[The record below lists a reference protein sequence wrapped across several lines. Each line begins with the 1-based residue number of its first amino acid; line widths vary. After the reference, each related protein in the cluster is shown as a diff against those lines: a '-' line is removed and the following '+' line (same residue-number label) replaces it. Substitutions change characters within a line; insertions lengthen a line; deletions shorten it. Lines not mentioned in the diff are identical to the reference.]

1 MKQKLWVI
9 KPRHRPRIEFFSRGQ
24 ESCRLS
30 WFRNNFHLFSSSG
43 RFLIGLFGFLV
54 LSCLDICPQ
63 ETLTEKNTSA
73 PMIIAALIYNCKD
86 MEATYM
92 SIKRW
97 MDKEIVVKEETG
109 RTGSILKVSLH
120 LGLDCGLWAICPVSI
135 EMTYQLEN
143 QAPRMEEPQGSYLD
157 TLLPRRIP

>member
-1 MKQKLWVI
+1 
-9 KPRHRPRIEFFSRGQ
+9 
-24 ESCRLS
+24 
-30 WFRNNFHLFSSSG
+30 
-43 RFLIGLFGFLV
+43 
-54 LSCLDICPQ
+54 
-63 ETLTEKNTSA
+63 
-73 PMIIAALIYNCKD
+73 MIIAALIYNCKD

-120 LGLDCGLWAICPVSI
+120 LGLDCGLWAIWPVSI

-143 QAPRMEEPQGSYLD
+143 QALWMEEPQDSYLD